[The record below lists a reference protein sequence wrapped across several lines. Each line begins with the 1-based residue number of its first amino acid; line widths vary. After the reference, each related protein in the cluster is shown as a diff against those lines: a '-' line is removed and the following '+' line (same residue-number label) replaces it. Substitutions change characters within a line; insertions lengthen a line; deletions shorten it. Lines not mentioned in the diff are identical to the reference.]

1 MTGSRRQSCDR
12 ISWIA
17 GETVYHLR
25 RLDTAGF
32 LHPDPDGEESMTM
45 ASTADDDDLYER
57 PPGPTPREVRRRY
70 AEQGNVEA
78 LLAEIR
84 SKSSWGFFSVDEV
97 LKFVLDACQVRAKS
111 DPEGFGRLL
120 FAEMAALNGFLLL
133 RTQVFIVDRVVGR
146 GPFPVKPSLSDL
158 SADVAERLL
167 PRLIEM
173 QRGMAEVLVA
183 QAQTARLW
191 GLARAKE
198 AQAGAKRRL
207 PRAPGEENGREQ
219 ADAADAKAGDPRD
232 GMAPPPGRGHRRG

>member
-1 MTGSRRQSCDR
+1 
-12 ISWIA
+12 
-17 GETVYHLR
+17 
-25 RLDTAGF
+25 
-32 LHPDPDGEESMTM
+32 M

-57 PPGPTPREVRRRY
+57 PPGPTPREIRRRY
-70 AEQGNVEA
+70 ADLGDVES

-84 SKSSWGFFSVDEV
+84 SKSWGFFSVDEV

-133 RTQVFIVDRVVGR
+133 RTQVFIIDRVVGR

-173 QRGMAEVLVA
+173 QRGVAEVLVA

-198 AQAGAKRRL
+198 AQAGRGAWAESRGARR
-207 PRAPGEENGREQ
+207 PGAPCGEDGREESEG
-219 ADAADAKAGDPRD
+219 AAAKAGGPRE
-232 GMAPPPGRGHRRG
+232 GTPPPPAGDRRRE